1 MRMAPCEMTLRAVF
15 RTACGVLC
23 ALFFASFAVAASDVT
38 VKDIRLWAGPDST
51 RVVFDLSGPA
61 RYSFLTLQNPERVV
75 VDIQSARL
83 ENANLAMP
91 EGMGFAK
98 QLRAGVQGADLRLVV
113 DLTGPAAPK
122 VFTVDPQGGLGHRL
136 VLDLM
141 PGSGAAANAAVPV
154 VAKSAPL
161 APVVTTPT
169 VIKSASTSGRDI
181 VVAIDAGH
189 GGKDPGSLGGSGT
202 REKDITLAIARRL
215 KERIDREPGMR
226 AILTRDGD
234 YYLAHRLRIKRAR
247 DQQADMFVSIHAD
260 SYTDRSVVGSSVYTL
275 SARGASDEAA
285 RWLAER
291 ENASDLI
298 GGVTL
303 EDKSDVLASVLLDLS
318 QGASMSASLV
328 AADNVMNELDRMGNV
343 TRRGVKQAGF
353 LVLKSPDIP
362 SMLVETAFISNP
374 REESRL
380 KDARHQQRLAEA
392 IHAGVRAY
400 FYDNPPP
407 GTHFAQQ
414 REQRDG
420 NRIAAVDEGGGAA
433 GVGRAR

>member
-1 MRMAPCEMTLRAVF
+1 MNLVLCEMTFRAAS
-15 RTACGVLC
+15 RRVLGAFC
-23 ALFFASFAVAASDVT
+23 ALFFASIAIAAPDVT
-38 VKDIRLWAGPDST
+38 VKDVRLWAGPDGT
-51 RVVFDLSGPA
+51 RVVVDLSGPA
-61 RYSFLTLQNPERVV
+61 RYSFSTLQNPERVV

-83 ENANLAMP
+83 EDANRAIP
-91 EGMGFAK
+91 AGQGFAK
-98 QLRAGVQGADLRLVV
+98 QVRAGVQGPDLRLVI
-113 DLTGPAAPK
+113 DLTGPVAPR
-122 VFTVDPQGGLGHRL
+122 VFTVEPQAGLGHRL

-141 PGSGAAANAAVPV
+141 SGGAAASVSAAPAVAKAPPVVPV
-154 VAKSAPL
+154 T
-161 APVVTTPT
+161 TTPR
-169 VIKSASTSGRDI
+169 VIKAAPTLGRDI

-189 GGKDPGSLGGSGT
+189 GGKDPGSLGASGT
-202 REKDITLAIARRL
+202 REKDVTLSIAKRL

-226 AILTRDGD
+226 AILVREGD

-247 DQQADMFVSIHAD
+247 DKQADMFISIHAD

-275 SARGASDEAA
+275 SPRGASDEAA

-318 QGASMSASLV
+318 QGASMSASLS
-328 AADNVMNELDRMGNV
+328 AADNVMNELDRIGNV

-380 KDARHQQRLAEA
+380 KDPQHQQRLADA
-392 IHAGVRAY
+392 IHSGVRSY

-407 GTHFAQQ
+407 GSHFAQL
-414 REQRDG
+414 RGQRDG
-420 NRIAAVDEGGGAA
+420 NRIAAVDEVA
-433 GVGRAR
+433 GSAGRAR

>member
-1 MRMAPCEMTLRAVF
+1 MRMALCEMTLRAVF
-15 RTACGVLC
+15 RTACGVFC
-23 ALFFASFAVAASDVT
+23 ALFLASFAFAAPEVT
-38 VKDIRLWAGPDST
+38 VKDIRLWAGSDGT

-83 ENANLAMP
+83 ENTNLAMP

-122 VFTVDPQGGLGHRL
+122 VFMVDPQGGLGHRL
-136 VLDLM
+136 VLDLV
-141 PGSGAAANAAVPV
+141 PGGAVATTSPAPV
-154 VAKSAPL
+154 VAKAVP
-161 APVVTTPT
+161 APVAATPP
-169 VIKSASTSGRDI
+169 VVKAAPTSGRDVI
-181 VVAIDAGH
+181 VAIDAGH
-189 GGKDPGSLGGSGT
+189 GGKDPGSLGASGT

-226 AILTRDGD
+226 AILTRDDD

-247 DQQADMFVSIHAD
+247 DQQAHMFISIHAD

-275 SARGASDEAA
+275 SPRGASDEAA

-328 AADNVMNELDRMGNV
+328 AADNVMNELDRIGNV

-380 KDARHQQRLAEA
+380 KDVRHQQRLAEA
-392 IHAGVRAY
+392 IYNGVRAY

-407 GTHFAQQ
+407 GTYFAQQ
-414 REQRDG
+414 RERDG
-420 NRIAAVDEGGGAA
+420 NRIAAVEEAGGAT